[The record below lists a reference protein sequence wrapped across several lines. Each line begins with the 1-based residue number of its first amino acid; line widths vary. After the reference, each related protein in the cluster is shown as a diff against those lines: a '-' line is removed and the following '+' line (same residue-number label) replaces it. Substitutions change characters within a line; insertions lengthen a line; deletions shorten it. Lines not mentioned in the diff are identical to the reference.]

1 MLDTVDDQPVLSRDW
16 SRWLATN
23 RMLGASDG
31 QLAQIMI
38 AEGVPSAAAWAE
50 SARLNADPCFEAG
63 RLIGSRLRKLESI
76 LTIQEQLR
84 DLAPSSRKVER
95 RRNVSADDFLINYY
109 AQNRPLVLLDFA
121 HTWAARKWTTDSLQE
136 VLGEE
141 TVEVMSGREA
151 DERYELNA
159 DLHRSAMPFSEYIK
173 RVCLAGRSNDIYLV
187 ANNHLLDA
195 PTAARLWEDFDAG
208 SPPLNGAT
216 ARGNTFLWFGPAGT
230 VTPLHHDVMNVLFV
244 QLYGRKRFTLI
255 APAFTP
261 RVYNE
266 VGVHAN
272 ADPEKPNYHAHPEFR
287 GVPTT
292 EVILTPGDT
301 LFLPV
306 GWWHRVEA
314 LDVSISL
321 SFTNFAYINEF
332 RWQHPASACVRY
344 S

>member
-1 MLDTVDDQPVLSRDW
+1 MLDTLNDQPALSHDW

-31 QLAQIMI
+31 QLVQIMT

-50 SARLNADPCFEAG
+50 IGRLNADPCFEAG
-63 RLIGSRLRKLESI
+63 RWVGARLRKLESV

-84 DLAPSSRKVER
+84 DLAPSSREVER
-95 RRNVSADDFLINYY
+95 RRNVSAADFLINYY
-109 AQNRPLVLLDFA
+109 SQNRPLVLLDFA
-121 HTWAARKWTTDSLQE
+121 RTWAARRWTADSLQE
-136 VLGEE
+136 VLGGEP
-141 TVEVMSGREA
+141 VEVMSGREA

-159 DLHRSAMPFSEYIK
+159 DLHRSAMPFSEYVSHV
-173 RVCLAGRSNDIYLV
+173 RSAGRSNDIYLV
-187 ANNHLLDA
+187 AHNHLLDTLA
-195 PTAARLWEDFDAG
+195 AARLWEDFDAG
-208 SPPLNGAT
+208 SLPLDGAS
-216 ARGNTFLWFGPAGT
+216 AHGNTFLWFGPAGT

-266 VGVHAN
+266 VGVHAS
-272 ADPEKPNYHAHPEFR
+272 ADPEQPNYHTHPEFR
-287 GVPTT
+287 GVPTAN
-292 EVILTPGDT
+292 VILEPGDT

-321 SFTNFAYINEF
+321 SFTNFAYVNEF
-332 RWQHPASACVRY
+332 RWQHPG
-344 S
+344 